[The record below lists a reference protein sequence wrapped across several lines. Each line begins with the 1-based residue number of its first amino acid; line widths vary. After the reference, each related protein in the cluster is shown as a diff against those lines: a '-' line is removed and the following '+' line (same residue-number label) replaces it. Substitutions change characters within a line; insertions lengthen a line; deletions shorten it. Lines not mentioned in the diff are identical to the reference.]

1 VQGFPVNRTAH
12 AARVVEVAQDPGFR
26 LVVDGNVQRT
36 LSLSS
41 DDLLAMPQHEAT
53 LPISCVEGWSTSQR
67 WRGVRMRDLLDLVG
81 AEPDAEVVVRSL
93 EANRSSRLNRSHA
106 HDVDTLLALAVNGET
121 LDLDHGYPVRLI
133 GPNRPGTMQT
143 KWVTRVEVV

>member
-1 VQGFPVNRTAH
+1 
-12 AARVVEVAQDPGFR
+12 
-26 LVVDGNVQRT
+26 
-36 LSLSS
+36 
-41 DDLLAMPQHEAT
+41 
-53 LPISCVEGWSTSQR
+53 
-67 WRGVRMRDLLDLVG
+67 MRDLLDLVG